1 MSSLVTFSDPDG
13 TLSGATGRPEPSV
26 GPRVLG
32 LLAAATIPVWI
43 VVFVWTPLNFW
54 YVMALG
60 TGGLAL
66 AGTLAAPGA
75 MRARL
80 RFRPSDVAVGV
91 ISAAVLYA
99 VFVVGRELTTRLL
112 PFANDQIGAVYANKA
127 LLAPA
132 RIGLLIGLVIG
143 PGEELFWRGFLQR
156 ELEAR
161 LGGWRGYALATLLYA
176 AVHVFTGNVMLVVAA
191 LTAGILWGGMYLRFG
206 RLWPGIISHV
216 AWDLTV
222 FLLMPLG

>member
-1 MSSLVTFSDPDG
+1 MFSDPG
-13 TLSGATGRPEPSV
+13 VTATGTAARGGSSV
-26 GPRVLG
+26 SPAVLG

-66 AGTLAAPGA
+66 AGTIAAPGA
-75 MRARL
+75 VRERL
-80 RFRPSDVAVGV
+80 RFRASDVVIGV
-91 ISAAVLYA
+91 VSAAVLYA
-99 VFVVGRELTTRLL
+99 VFVVGREMTTRLL
-112 PFANDQIGAVYANKA
+112 PFANDQIGAVYDNKA

-191 LTAGILWGGMYLRFG
+191 LTAGLLWGGMFLRFG

-216 AWDLTV
+216 VWDLTV
-222 FLLMPLG
+222 FLLVPLG

>member
-1 MSSLVTFSDPDG
+1 MPDAAARRAPAVG
-13 TLSGATGRPEPSV
+13 TPL
-26 GPRVLG
+26 LG

-54 YVMALG
+54 YLMALG

-66 AGTLAAPGA
+66 LGTAVAPDA
-75 MRARL
+75 MRERL
-80 RFRPSDVAVGV
+80 RFRPSDIVVG
-91 ISAAVLYA
+91 IASAAILYA
-99 VFVVGRELTTRLL
+99 VFFVGREVTTRLL
-112 PFANDQIGAVYANKA
+112 PFATDQIGAVYDNKA
-127 LLAPA
+127 LLAPG

-161 LGGWRGYALATLLYA
+161 VGGWRGYALATLLYA
-176 AVHVFTGNVMLVVAA
+176 AVHVFTGNAMLVVAA

-206 RLWPGIISHV
+206 RLGPGIVSHV

-222 FLLMPLG
+222 FLLVPLG